1 MTSEFSYGFDELEIA
16 PGLMAA
22 GEADFVKRPNGSFEM
37 TGLSLFWHPTDSIR
51 ITNDSDWIWK
61 AIETALVK
69 YDDQTGVLSDA
80 YDKAN
85 RDEYDADYWRAERME
100 RARVGLI

>member
-1 MTSEFSYGFDELEIA
+1 MCDFTYGFDELEIA

-22 GEADFVKRPNGSFEM
+22 GEADFTKRSNGSFEM
-37 TGLSLFWHPTDSIR
+37 VGLSLYWHPTDSIR

-61 AIETALVK
+61 AIEAALIQ
-69 YDDQTGVLSDA
+69 YDDKAGVLGDA

-85 RDEYDADYWRAERME
+85 ASEYDPDYWREERME
-100 RARVGLI
+100 RMRIGLT